1 MTSEERRDIALGT
14 VGTYLSREGQRTKTM
29 YHRERDTILGYWPL
43 GHFFSGAYL
52 RIAVLMTFMELVT
65 SVAEKEDQNDLDI
78 DIDEDP
84 PGQDPELSLVWH
96 GVCGS
101 TIL

>member
-1 MTSEERRDIALGT
+1 
-14 VGTYLSREGQRTKTM
+14 
-29 YHRERDTILGYWPL
+29 
-43 GHFFSGAYL
+43 
-52 RIAVLMTFMELVT
+52 MTFMELVT